1 MTKSDKQR
9 KERKKKS
16 TMKCYYGD
24 MMSYY
29 CEGIMN
35 TQMQDTC
42 MQLVKNLHEL
52 FLTKK
57 TPQSHCDLSW
67 KVHQESVETLSHCDL
82 SWQVHQESVET
93 LAKTG
98 PASLV
103 QKATTVNTSL

>member
-1 MTKSDKQR
+1 MISGDDEVGQAVKR
-9 KERKKKS
+9 KKS

-67 KVHQESVETLSHCDL
+67 KVHQEIM
-82 SWQVHQESVET
+82 ET

-103 QKATTVNTSL
+103 QNATVNTSL

>member
-1 MTKSDKQR
+1 
-9 KERKKKS
+9 
-16 TMKCYYGD
+16 MKCYYGD

-57 TPQSHCDLSW
+57 TPQN
-67 KVHQESVETLSHCDL
+67 HCDL

-98 PASLV
+98 PASSV
-103 QKATTVNTSL
+103 QKATTVNSSL